1 MKRLIIVL
9 LLLQAGIVSLAQTIS
24 YKHGKL
30 WSEGVSLNYE
40 SINQQLGPDVL
51 ELYEPAR
58 SEYVKGLVMTGVGSG
73 IFAGSVLLQYIAYR
87 FNPSVFDVMS
97 GKRSYE
103 EANVSRHAA
112 GGMRVLAGIAASGLV
127 IGGLGAFHI
136 EHGGGRIKKIAN
148 TYSTTYSY
156 DISLHPSG
164 ICLAFS
170 F

>member
-9 LLLQAGIVSLAQTIS
+9 LFLQAVIVSFAQTIS

-30 WSEGVSLNYE
+30 WADGVSLNYE

-51 ELYEPAR
+51 ELYKPAR

-73 IFAGSVLLQYIAYR
+73 IFAAAVLLQYSAYR
-87 FNPSVFDVMS
+87 FNPSVFDVMT
-97 GKRSYE
+97 GKRSYKD
-103 EANVSRHAA
+103 ANVSRHAT
-112 GGMRVLAGIAASGLV
+112 GGMGVLAGIAASGLV
-127 IGGLGAFHI
+127 IGGLGVFHI
-136 EHGGGRIKKIAN
+136 AHGGGRIKKMAN

-156 DISLHPSG
+156 DISLQPSG
-164 ICLAFS
+164 IGLSFS